1 MRIEFNPGAKIEI
14 TNFDGAQLIFELAE
28 DVFRLEIAMSD
39 ALLMQKLQKKN
50 KLKNSSNHFDKFY

>member
-1 MRIEFNPGAKIEI
+1 MRIEFYPGAKIEI

-39 ALLMQKLQKKN
+39 ALLMQKLQRKIKKN
-50 KLKNSSNHFDKFY
+50 KIKIVK